1 MKLFYGLKIPL
12 CTPAMTSLLFLVW
25 CHLQCMQHDF
35 HFILPFPHGQEKK
48 HAGSLQEGL
57 TGIPTLFLQKGL
69 EEACSENTSSGEDI
83 CYLAL
88 LTEAAEQAKDA
99 IDKMDGHQEKLE
111 EADTHEGGEEG
122 HVPNHSLRGLQ
133 ADGGPE

>member
-1 MKLFYGLKIPL
+1 
-12 CTPAMTSLLFLVW
+12 MT
-25 CHLQCMQHDF
+25 
-35 HFILPFPHGQEKK
+35 FILSYHSPYVQEN
-48 HAGSLQEGL
+48 AGSLQEGL

-69 EEACSENTSSGEDI
+69 EEACSEKTSSGEDI